1 MSSTLRT
8 VAQIPPRIKYLVAVA
23 ATSNASA
30 NILADTCYS
39 FTCAAGTFSKSLI
52 STTEAAAI
60 PSNANVTAD
69 DFAAGDLYKDL
80 GRQLVI
86 YDATTDAH
94 LIIYRAV
101 QIVDDDAAGHEGVPP
116 TYPTARYVRV
126 WAASGA
132 GVRVARTGPGA
143 H

>member
-23 ATSNASA
+23 ATSDGSA

-39 FTCAAGTFSKSLI
+39 FTCAAGTFSESLI
-52 STTEAAAI
+52 SNTAAAAVPI
-60 PSNANVTAD
+60 ASLTAD
-69 DFAAGDLYKDL
+69 NFATGDLYKDL

-101 QIVDDDAAGHEGVPP
+101 QIVDDDAAGDEGVPP

>member
-23 ATSNASA
+23 DTSDASA
-30 NILADTCYS
+30 NILSDLCYS
-39 FTCAAGTFSKSLI
+39 FTCPAGTFSESLI
-52 STTEAAAI
+52 SNTAAAAI
-60 PSNANVTAD
+60 PIASLTAD
-69 DFAAGDLYKDL
+69 DFAVGDLYKDL

-101 QIVDDDAAGHEGVPP
+101 QIVDDDGAGDEGVPP
-116 TYPTARYVRV
+116 TYPTVRYVRV

>member
-1 MSSTLRT
+1 MSSNLRT

-23 ATSNASA
+23 ATSDASD
-30 NILADTCYS
+30 NLLSDLCYS
-39 FTCAAGTFSKSLI
+39 FTCPEGTFSESLI
-52 STTEAAAI
+52 SSIDAAAVPLASI
-60 PSNANVTAD
+60 TLVNLS
-69 DFAAGDLYKDL
+69 AGQLFKDL

-86 YDATTDAH
+86 YDATSDAH
-94 LIIYRAV
+94 LVVYRAV
-101 QIVDDDAAGHEGVPP
+101 QLVDDEANGHEGVPP
-116 TYPTARYVRV
+116 DYPTARYVRV

>member
-23 ATSNASA
+23 ATSDCSA

-39 FTCAAGTFSKSLI
+39 FTCAAGTFSESLI
-52 STTEAAAI
+52 SNTAAAAI
-60 PSNANVTAD
+60 PIASLTKD

-101 QIVDDDAAGHEGVPP
+101 QIVDDDVAGDEGVPP

>member
-23 ATSNASA
+23 ATSDASD
-30 NILADTCYS
+30 NILSDLCYS
-39 FTCAAGTFSKSLI
+39 FTCPVGTFSESLI
-52 STTEAAAI
+52 TSTAAAAVPLASI
-60 PSNANVTAD
+60 TQDNLAL
-69 DFAAGDLYKDL
+69 GDLYKDL

-86 YDATTDAH
+86 YDAATDAH
-94 LIIYRAV
+94 LIIYREV
-101 QIVDDDAAGHEGVPP
+101 QIVDDDAAGTEGVPID
-116 TYPTARYVRV
+116 YPTARYVRV